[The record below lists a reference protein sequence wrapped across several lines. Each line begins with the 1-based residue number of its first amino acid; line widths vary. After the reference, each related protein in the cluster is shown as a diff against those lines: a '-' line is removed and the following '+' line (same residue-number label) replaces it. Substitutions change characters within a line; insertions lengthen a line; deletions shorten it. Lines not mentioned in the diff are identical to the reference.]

1 VPYRLLQPAS
11 LDARDISVES
21 ALEAFDGL
29 EAQVRA
35 VA

>member
-1 VPYRLLQPAS
+1 VPYRLLQPPS
-11 LDARDISVES
+11 LDARDIAVDT

-29 EAQVRA
+29 VAQLRA

>member
-11 LDARDISVES
+11 RDARDISVEA

-29 EAQVRA
+29 VAQLRA